1 MAYIGAI
8 PAAAVTTTT
17 DIQDLTILNAD
28 IAEGT
33 ISGSKVDLS
42 LHPNLVSTGKA
53 LALGD

>member
-1 MAYIGAI
+1 MAYIGQI
-8 PAAAVTTTT
+8 PPPAAVTSS
-17 DIQDLTILNAD
+17 DITDLTIVNAD

-53 LALGD
+53 LVLGD

>member
-33 ISGSKVDLS
+33 ISGSKVYLS

-53 LALGD
+53 LVLGD

>member
-17 DIQDLTILNAD
+17 DIQDLTILNAY

-42 LHPNLVSTGKA
+42 LHPNIVSTGKA
-53 LALGD
+53 LVLGD

>member
-33 ISGSKVDLS
+33 ISGSKVDLT
-42 LHPNLVSTGKA
+42 LHPNIVSTGKS
-53 LALGD
+53 LVLGE

>member
-33 ISGSKVDLS
+33 ISGSKVDLT
-42 LHPNLVSTGKA
+42 LHPNIVSTGKS
-53 LALGD
+53 LVLGD

>member
-33 ISGSKVDLS
+33 ISGSKVDFNFT
-42 LHPNLVSTGKA
+42 P
-53 LALGD
+53 

>member
-1 MAYIGAI
+1 MAYIWVI

-17 DIQDLTILNAD
+17 DIQDLTVLNAD

-53 LALGD
+53 LVLGD